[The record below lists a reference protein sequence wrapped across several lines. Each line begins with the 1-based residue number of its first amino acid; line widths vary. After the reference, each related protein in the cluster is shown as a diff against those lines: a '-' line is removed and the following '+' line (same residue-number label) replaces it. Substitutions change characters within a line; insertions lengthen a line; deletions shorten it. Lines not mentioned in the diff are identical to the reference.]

1 MNAEFVDSN
10 VLVYAHDPTTPAKHA
25 RARSLVERLWIEK
38 TGRLSIQVMQE
49 FFWIVTRKIPSPL
62 PRETALAVLADL
74 SLWPVYSPI
83 PADVLAAGR
92 LAGEVKISFWDAML
106 LVAAKASKAKRF
118 WSEDLAHGQIVE
130 GVQIFNPFLES

>member
-1 MNAEFVDSN
+1 MSAEFVDSN
-10 VLVYAHDPTTPAKHA
+10 ILVYAHDPTTPAA
-25 RARSLVERLWIEK
+25 RTRPIARRASL
-38 TGRLSIQVMQE
+38 GREDGPAQYSGDAGVFLDRHPE
-49 FFWIVTRKIPSPL
+49 DPVTPATRN
-62 PRETALAVLADL
+62 RLAVLADL
-74 SLWPVYSPI
+74 SLWPTYSPV
-83 PADVLAAGR
+83 ATDVMPAGR